1 MPKLNYIAL
10 AAILFAPAIGAQ
22 EPEKEDKAPSH
33 LAIPSSTATSQHGD
47 SVTLKSGRILQ
58 GIRVLRVTPFKL
70 FIEIIPA
77 LEPLE
82 IPVKQVAAIDYGQP
96 DPAESPAPP
105 PDPSA
110 SAVEATRT
118 LQAVKI
124 SPDLA
129 LRLATPF
136 TRKVLEF
143 NEQDLLNSLRSAGI
157 MSGIP
162 VTFGPELESLPRE
175 KRTMTLRLPEGIS
188 FDRFVRDT
196 LTPNI
201 PWLKV
206 EYRFDSVYFEYQ
218 TPPSA

>member
-10 AAILFAPAIGAQ
+10 AAILFAPVVGAQ
-22 EPEKEDKAPSH
+22 EAQKESDNPIPPAITSPVTSSH
-33 LAIPSSTATSQHGD
+33 YDD
-47 SVTLKSGRILQ
+47 SVTLKSGRVLQ
-58 GIRVLRVTPFKL
+58 GIKVLRVTPFKL
-70 FIEIIPA
+70 FLEIIPA

-82 IPVKQVAAIDYGQP
+82 IPVKQVSAINYGQP
-96 DPAESPAPP
+96 TASESPAPP
-105 PDPSA
+105 PAPA
-110 SAVEATRT
+110 SSVEASRT

-129 LRLATPF
+129 IRLAAPF
-136 TRKVLEF
+136 TRKALEF

-157 MSGIP
+157 MSEIP

-175 KRTMTLRLPEGIS
+175 KRTMTLRISEGIS

-196 LTPNI
+196 LTPQI
-201 PWLKV
+201 PWLKI

-218 TPPSA
+218 LPPPA

>member
-10 AAILFAPAIGAQ
+10 AAILFAPVIGAQ
-22 EPEKEDKAPSH
+22 EAEKESKVPSPP
-33 LAIPSSTATSQHGD
+33 AIASSAMASHYDD
-47 SVTLKSGRILQ
+47 SVTLKSGRVLQ

-82 IPVKQVAAIDYGQP
+82 LPAKQVAAIDYGRP
-96 DPAESPAPP
+96 DASESPVPP
-105 PDPSA
+105 PAPA
-110 SAVEATRT
+110 TSAVGASRT

-136 TRKVLEF
+136 SRKALDF
-143 NEQDLLNSLRSAGI
+143 NEQDLLNTLRSVGI

-162 VTFGPELESLPRE
+162 VTFGPELEALPRE
-175 KRTMTLRLPEGIS
+175 KRTMTLHLHEGIS

-218 TPPSA
+218 IPPPA